1 MPKLFFNVLF
11 LSSVI
16 VWPQLSNAAVSYTDG
31 FGVMPNVYISNEDA
45 LVHIDHDG
53 DQITG
58 SVWLGNEW
66 SDPENIFVDADGDFE
81 LAGNPDYHFQELRS
95 NALVIQDD
103 EKVITY
109 SNSYG
114 FQYMDVSDYEDVV
127 INQYNNQLLL
137 IQCGAAVAVTPWTE
151 AAGLGDEVTL
161 EGAACAEDLSW
172 FIAQR
177 DALIDYYTGSAYDVG
192 NNFALI
198 DSIDLTGIG
207 YNDDFDAQGITPSML
222 TKKNGDIVFG
232 FTSEDDYSNDSGN
245 VFDDGYGSD
254 IEYLWGYSTVTDSWQ
269 SLVNPGNS
277 NITRGQLFQTPNSR
291 QVFAIG
297 SSEDSK
303 MWRIYRWDSN
313 TGWQL
318 EATYDFDEAAT
329 FIQPMVSKKKKAF
342 DWAFWFNSSDTAK
355 FYRWKQAD
363 GYQKLT
369 ERSLE
374 CNDSCDY
381 TMTVSKKGKVFLGWQ
396 DNPTLQGSVWVPAT
410 DSWEDKT
417 LVETGSGQLTDV
429 HVTSKGQFI
438 LQYFTGNTNRL
449 RRWTP
454 DGGWGSESTITNGI
468 YFDGNKLYLTDH
480 TPSTDQLTVSHWQ
493 WSSNSSVAVETLA
506 DISKFE
512 EDNSFI
518 YDHLIFLSI
527 LTGDDERT
535 VVDVELD

>member
-1 MPKLFFNVLF
+1 MKQFYISLFI
-11 LSSVI
+11 SSAA
-16 VWPQLSNAAVSYTDG
+16 VWPQLSSAAVSYTEG

-114 FQYMDVSDYEDVV
+114 FQYTDFSDYEDIV
-127 INQYNNQLLL
+127 IEPFKSKLLL
-137 IQCGAAVAVTPWTE
+137 IQCGETVTATPWTE
-151 AAGLGDEVTL
+151 SAGLGDEVTL
-161 EGAACAEDLSW
+161 EGAICGEDLSW
-172 FIAQR
+172 FIAKHGV
-177 DALIDYYTGSAYDVG
+177 LIDSYTGNAYSIGLD
-192 NNFALI
+192 FSLI
-198 DSIDLTGIG
+198 DSIDLTGVG
-207 YNDDFDAQGITPSML
+207 FTDDLDAQGYVPSTL
-222 TKKNGDIVFG
+222 KHKQGDIVFG
-232 FTSEDDYSNDSGN
+232 FSSEYEGSGTAS
-245 VFDDGYGSD
+245 VFEDGYGSD
-254 IEYLWGYSTVTDSWQ
+254 IEYLWGFSVATNSWQ
-269 SLVNPGNS
+269 PLINPAEDGM
-277 NITRGQLFQTPNSR
+277 TYGQLFQTRNER
-291 QVFAIG
+291 HLFAIG
-297 SSEDSK
+297 SSTDQK
-303 MWRIYRWDSN
+303 NWQIYRWDRT

-318 EATYDFDEAAT
+318 EQTYEFDEAAT
-329 FIQPMVSKKKKAF
+329 FIQSSESKRRNAL
-342 DWAFWFNSSDTAK
+342 DWAFWFNSSDTIQV
-355 FYRWKQAD
+355 YRWTLPD
-363 GYQKLT
+363 GYQQLT
-369 ERSLE
+369 ERSLS
-374 CNDSCDY
+374 CNDACEFS
-381 TMTVSKKGKVFLGWQ
+381 MALSKKGKVFLSWK
-396 DNPTLQGSVWVPAT
+396 DNPTLTGAVWAPA
-410 DSWEDKT
+410 DASWEDKT
-417 LVETGSGQLTDV
+417 LVENGSVFLTDV
-429 HVTSKGQFI
+429 HVTRHGQFI
-438 LQYFTGNTNRL
+438 LQYSTGGTNRL

-454 DGGWGSESTITNGI
+454 DGGWGSENTITNGT
-468 YFDGNKLYLTDH
+468 YFDGDKLYLTDH

-493 WSSNSSVAVETLA
+493 WSSNSSVTVETLA